1 MKIFELDKKYS
12 VVCDT
17 KENKTGFKHMADLC
31 RFGQSIGNI
40 SKQYYN
46 RTWESFTYETILL
59 LIIDCYFDNE
69 TEKQKYKNIIKKMRR
84 I

>member
-12 VVCDT
+12 VICDT
-17 KENKTGFKHMADLC
+17 KKNKTGFKHIATLC
-31 RFGQSIGNI
+31 RYGQNVETI

-59 LIIDCYFDNE
+59 LIIACYFNEE
-69 TEKQKYKNIIKKMRR
+69 TEKKQRYKNIIKAMR
-84 I
+84 